1 MGYRTGAGRITLTA
15 VLATGWLSVVE
26 AQDTTRQASPP
37 PASAPVAEAGAAPRT
52 ASVTRYSLV
61 EVAGARLPA
70 ETEKEWRCR
79 EEVTGGTLSL
89 REDGHWLLETAT
101 REICG
106 DRTEED
112 RDTDDGTY
120 RTEGS
125 TLHFLDD
132 DGRESS
138 AGWGLESEVDL
149 DDIRT
154 GTLTPDGTLTIRL
167 ANDKH
172 TLVFRRQSS

>member
-1 MGYRTGAGRITLTA
+1 MWHRTGAGRITLTA
-15 VLATGWLSVVE
+15 ALVTGWLSVVE
-26 AQDTTRQASPP
+26 AQDTTRQASPA
-37 PASAPVAEAGAAPRT
+37 PAAAQVAAAG
-52 ASVTRYSLV
+52 TRYSLV

-138 AGWGLESEVDL
+138 AGWGLENEVDL
-149 DDIRT
+149 DDLRT

-172 TLVFRRQSS
+172 TLVFRRQAS